1 MPEGYE
7 DVKNLQDL
15 RKCKEELD
23 SSTQKQTR
31 KASDVEQDK
40 CKDWPVHTGSD
51 SLEDTDQW
59 STSTDILDMSYADW
73 AW

>member
-40 CKDWPVHTGSD
+40 CKD
-51 SLEDTDQW
+51 
-59 STSTDILDMSYADW
+59 
-73 AW
+73 